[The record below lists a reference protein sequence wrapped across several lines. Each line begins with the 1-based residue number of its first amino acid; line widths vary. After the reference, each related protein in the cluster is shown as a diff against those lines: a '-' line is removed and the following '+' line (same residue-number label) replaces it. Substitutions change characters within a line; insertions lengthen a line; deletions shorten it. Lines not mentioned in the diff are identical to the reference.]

1 MKTLRLLLGDQLNI
15 RHSWFGTADSAV
27 IYCMFEMRQETDYAE
42 HHIQKAA
49 AFFAAMRAFAK
60 TLEDAGH
67 KVIYLRLDDKRNK
80 QTLTANLGMLL
91 EETGAQRFE
100 YQFPDE
106 YRLDAQLAD
115 WCKQAT
121 IETQAFD
128 TEHFYTARTDLA
140 DFFKEKNQLLM
151 ESFYRHMRKKHNIL
165 MAGPNPEGGQWNFDH
180 DNRNKWDAKDA
191 VPKKPDFAHDV
202 RDILKLLKESRIK
215 TMGNEGSGYLNQP
228 LTRKEA
234 LSLLK
239 FFCEKLLRHFGDY
252 QDAMHTDEVLLFH
265 SNLSFAMNVKLISPK
280 DVVITV
286 TNFYHKHAKDI
297 AINEVEGFVR
307 QIIGWREYM
316 RGIYWMRMPDF
327 AKENHFGNKNPLPYF
342 YWDAKTKMKCLH
354 HCIANSLDNA
364 YAHHIQRLMVLGNFA
379 LLMQAD
385 PDDVDRWYLG
395 VYVDAVEWVQLPNTR
410 GMSQYADG
418 GKLATKPYIS
428 SGNYINKMSNY
439 CKECTYTPK
448 KRIDNDA
455 CPFNALYW
463 NFLHEKQQQLGLNP
477 RMAFMYKQLEKIK
490 PDEMEAIIMR
500 AEAIMK
506 DPGAF

>member
-1 MKTLRLLLGDQLNI
+1 MKILRLLLGDQLNI
-15 RHSWFGTADSAV
+15 KHSWFNKVDKNIT
-27 IYCMFEMRQETDYAE
+27 YCMFEMRQETDYAE
-42 HHIQKAA
+42 HHILKAA
-49 AFFAAMRAFAK
+49 AFFAAMRTFAQ
-60 TLEDAGH
+60 TLEEDGH
-67 KVIYLRLDDKRNK
+67 KVIYLRLDDERNT
-80 QTLTANLGMLL
+80 QTLSGNLELL
-91 EETGAQRFE
+91 LGETGAQRFE
-100 YQFPDE
+100 YLLPDE
-106 YRLDAQLAD
+106 YRLDCQLAG
-115 WCKQAT
+115 WCKSAT
-121 IETQAFD
+121 VETEAFD
-128 TEHFYTARTDLA
+128 TEHFYTARYEVK
-140 DFFKEKNQLLM
+140 DFFREKKQLLM
-151 ESFYRHMRKKHNIL
+151 ESFYRHMRKKHGIL

-180 DNRNKWDAKDA
+180 DNRNRWNPKDA
-191 VPKKPDFAHDV
+191 VPQKPDFALDV
-202 RDILKLLKESRIK
+202 RDIITLLRDSGVN
-215 TMGNEGSGYLNQP
+215 TMGSEGSGYLNQP
-228 LTRKEA
+228 ITRKEA

-239 FFCEKLLRHFGDY
+239 FFCENLLLHFGDY
-252 QDAMHTDEVLLFH
+252 QDAMHTDEALLFH

-280 DVVITV
+280 DVLTTV
-286 TNFYHKHAKDI
+286 TNFYHKFAKDI

-316 RGIYWMRMPDF
+316 RGIYWMRMPEF
-327 AKENHFGNKNPLPYF
+327 AKENYFGNRNPLPYF
-342 YWDAKTKMKCLH
+342 YWDAKTKMNCLH

-379 LLMQAD
+379 LLMQAN

-439 CKECTYTPK
+439 CKGCIYTPT
-448 KRIDNDA
+448 KRIGDDA

-463 NFLHEKQQQLGLNP
+463 NFLHDKQQQLSLNQ